1 MNDYQFSTGMNAI
14 GAIETMS
21 ELDKFKKALEVR
33 ETQLEAERKQR
44 ILNGDEME
52 GVLSRCQRTIENA
65 ADEVYKGEFD
75 SQVDSV
81 YFALKNS
88 SAIELLKQQGCEV
101 ILPPVFEMQD
111 SLVEFTLDDLNCYH
125 LQQTEAGDIIIPI
138 SL

>member
-14 GAIETMS
+14 EAIETMS
-21 ELDKFKKALEVR
+21 ELNTFKKALETR
-33 ETQLEAERKQR
+33 EIQLEKERQAR
-44 ILNGDEME
+44 ILTGEEME
-52 GVLSRCQRTIENA
+52 GVLSRCQRAIENA

-101 ILPPVFEMQD
+101 ILPSNFEMQE
-111 SLVEFTLDDLNCYH
+111 SLTEFTLDDLNCYN

-138 SL
+138 TL

>member
-14 GAIETMS
+14 EAIETMD
-21 ELDKFKKALEVR
+21 ELNKFKKALETR
-33 ETQLEAERKQR
+33 ETLLEAERKR
-44 ILNGDEME
+44 RDLNGEKMK
-52 GVLSRCQRTIENA
+52 GALSRCQRTIEA
-65 ADEVYKGEFD
+65 VADEIYKGEFD

-101 ILPPVFEMQD
+101 ILPSDFEMQE
-111 SLVEFTLDDLNCYH
+111 SLTDFTLDDLNCCH
-125 LQQTEAGDIIIPI
+125 LQQTGAGDIIIPI

>member
-33 ETQLEAERKQR
+33 EAHLEAEKKQR
-44 ILNGDEME
+44 ILNGEEIE
-52 GVLSRCQRTIENA
+52 GVLSRCQKAIEA
-65 ADEVYKGEFD
+65 VADGVYEGQFN
-75 SQVDSV
+75 SQIDSV

-101 ILPPVFEMQD
+101 ILPSDFEMQE
-111 SLVEFTLDDLNCYH
+111 SLVEFTLDDLNCYR
-125 LQQTEAGDIIIPI
+125 LQQTKAGDIIIPI
-138 SL
+138 TL

>member
-14 GAIETMS
+14 EAIETMS
-21 ELDKFKKALEVR
+21 ELNTFKKALETR
-33 ETQLEAERKQR
+33 EIQLEKERQAR
-44 ILNGDEME
+44 ILNGEEMQ
-52 GVLSRCQRTIENA
+52 GVLSRCQRTIENV

-75 SQVDSV
+75 SQVDNV

-88 SAIELLKQQGCEV
+88 TAIELLKQQGCEV
-101 ILPPVFEMQD
+101 ILPSNFEMQE
-111 SLVEFTLDDLNCYH
+111 SLAEFTLDDLNCYN

>member
-33 ETQLEAERKQR
+33 ETQLETERKQR
-44 ILNGDEME
+44 ILNGDKME
-52 GVLSRCQRTIENA
+52 GVLSRCQKVIENA
-65 ADEVYKGEFD
+65 ADGVYKGEFD

-88 SAIELLKQQGCEV
+88 SAIELLKQQSCEV

>member
-44 ILNGDEME
+44 ILNGEEME
-52 GVLSRCQRTIENA
+52 GVLSRCQEAIENV
-65 ADEVYKGEFD
+65 ADGVYEGEFN
-75 SQVDSV
+75 SQIDSV

-88 SAIELLKQQGCEV
+88 TAI
-101 ILPPVFEMQD
+101 
-111 SLVEFTLDDLNCYH
+111 
-125 LQQTEAGDIIIPI
+125 
-138 SL
+138 

>member
-44 ILNGDEME
+44 ILNGEEME
-52 GVLSRCQRTIENA
+52 GVLSRCQGAIENV
-65 ADEVYKGEFD
+65 ADGVYEGEFN
-75 SQVDSV
+75 SQIDSV

-88 SAIELLKQQGCEV
+88 TAIELLKQQGCEV
-101 ILPPVFEMQD
+101 ILPSNFEIQE
-111 SLVEFTLDDLNCYH
+111 SLVEFTLNDLNCYH
-125 LQQTEAGDIIIPI
+125 LQQTGAGDIIIPI
-138 SL
+138 TL

>member
-14 GAIETMS
+14 EAIETMD
-21 ELDKFKKALEVR
+21 ELNKFKKALEVR
-33 ETQLEAERKQR
+33 ETLLEAERKQR
-44 ILNGDEME
+44 ILNGEEMK
-52 GVLSRCQRTIENA
+52 GVLSRCQRTIENV

-101 ILPPVFEMQD
+101 ILPSNFEMQE
-111 SLVEFTLDDLNCYH
+111 SLTEFTLGDLNCYN
-125 LQQTEAGDIIIPI
+125 LQQTDGGDIIIPVV
-138 SL
+138 L

>member
-1 MNDYQFSTGMNAI
+1 MV
-14 GAIETMS
+14 
-21 ELDKFKKALEVR
+21 KKWKECFLVVR
-33 ETQLEAERKQR
+33 EPLKTLLMKFTK
-44 ILNGDEME
+44 GD
-52 GVLSRCQRTIENA
+52 
-65 ADEVYKGEFD
+65 FD

-101 ILPPVFEMQD
+101 ILPSDFEMQD

-125 LQQTEAGDIIIPI
+125 LQQTGAGDIIIPI